1 MDSLVTSVLLEISP
15 VLFLEIV
22 LLLLG
27 FSFISLPLDL
37 GETVI
42 SMVLKSCFYVGASL
56 CRLSLNVFGARAA
69 SSMGACCL
77 FPPVCWLLSP
87 SQGV

>member
-1 MDSLVTSVLLEISP
+1 MHSVLLEISP

-22 LLLLG
+22 PLFLG

-56 CRLSLNVFGARAA
+56 CSLSLNIFGARAA
-69 SSMGACCL
+69 SSMGACCF